1 MICTACGKANVDGA
15 AFCENCGTR
24 LQAQPAVNSGPGPGT
39 IPPGP
44 GTATPGPPPATPFN
58 YPVAPVAM
66 HHGVSSGQMGTL
78 IASMS
83 MGEKVSGGGAVAA
96 ALGFFL
102 PWISVEA
109 TRTSLNG
116 MDLGKSS
123 GATYFIL
130 LNVIAAGALCY
141 LSSQA
146 PPAKK
151 LLYAGYLVLLGAI
164 CGPITIL
171 SLLFVSQ
178 LSSVAGFG
186 LWLVGLGY
194 CAIAEGGLMTIRNFS
209 KRTY

>member
-1 MICTACGKANVDGA
+1 
-15 AFCENCGTR
+15 
-24 LQAQPAVNSGPGPGT
+24 
-39 IPPGP
+39 
-44 GTATPGPPPATPFN
+44 
-58 YPVAPVAM
+58 
-66 HHGVSSGQMGTL
+66 MGTL

-83 MGEKVSGGGAVAA
+83 MGEKISGGGAVAA
-96 ALGFFL
+96 AVGFFL
-102 PWISVEA
+102 PWVNIAVQGVKTGLS
-109 TRTSLNG
+109 G
-116 MDLGKSS
+116 MDLAKSS

-130 LNVIAAGALCY
+130 LNVIGAGVLCY

-151 LLYAGYLVLLGAI
+151 LLYAGYLVLLGAV
-164 CGPITIL
+164 CGPATLL

>member
-1 MICTACGKANVDGA
+1 MGA
-15 AFCENCGTR
+15 
-24 LQAQPAVNSGPGPGT
+24 
-39 IPPGP
+39 
-44 GTATPGPPPATPFN
+44 
-58 YPVAPVAM
+58 
-66 HHGVSSGQMGTL
+66 L

-83 MGEKVSGGGAVAA
+83 MGEKISGGGAVAA
-96 ALGFFL
+96 AVGFFM
-102 PWISVEA
+102 PWVTMAIQGVKTGLS
-109 TRTSLNG
+109 G
-116 MDLGKSS
+116 MDIAKSS

-130 LNVIAAGALCY
+130 LNVIGAGVLCY

-164 CGPITIL
+164 CGPAMLL

-178 LSSVAGFG
+178 LSSVSGFG

-194 CAIAEGGLMTIRNFS
+194 CAIAEGGLMTIRDFS

>member
-24 LQAQPAVNSGPGPGT
+24 LQAQPAAIPGNTMPGPGP
-39 IPPGP
+39 
-44 GTATPGPPPATPFN
+44 AAPGPPPATPFN
-58 YPVAPVAM
+58 YPVAPVVM
-66 HHGVSSGQMGTL
+66 HPAGSSGQVGAV

-83 MGEKVSGGGAVAA
+83 TGEKVSGGGAVAA

-102 PWISVEA
+102 PWISVAA
-109 TRTSLNG
+109 TKTSLNG

-130 LNVIAAGALCY
+130 LNVIAAGVLCY
-141 LSSQA
+141 LSSQG

-151 LLYAGYLVLLGAI
+151 LLYAGYLVFLGAI
-164 CGPITIL
+164 CGPAMLL
-171 SLLFVSQ
+171 SLIFVSQ

-194 CAIAEGGLMTIRNFS
+194 CAIAEGGLMTIRSFS